1 MNYFCNSLSG
11 KFMMINLKHSVISK
25 LTLQFSGNKLR
36 EEKNIYAGD
45 LFHLNEKEEEEMQPY
60 FLSPFKKSMEF
71 YQFNHYTKDINYNI
85 LYSLCKNVFE
95 DTIDFVSFSDKVLDH
110 LLERSNH
117 PQIKNGEIFIALFN
131 DIDIG
136 QESKISGIGIFKLE
150 NKNKFLR
157 FKHSDTVDCAIQ
169 KGFRLDAAIDK
180 SCLILNTHKES
191 GYKIL
196 VHDDAKVESEYWK
209 KSFLE
214 VDYINDDSYQTKN
227 YINLLSNF
235 SQQVIFEEKGKKI
248 QTEFIGNCLQVFNEN
263 ETITEEI
270 LEKELLENYNVVDEF
285 KTYKKDY
292 SENSGIQFSEIFDV
306 SSNALA
312 REKRKIKTDI
322 KLDTYI
328 QIKLDINR
336 PESSEDFLEQGY
348 DEEKKMFYY
357 KVFYNSE
364 L

>member
-1 MNYFCNSLSG
+1 MT
-11 KFMMINLKHSVISK
+11 INLKHAVISK

-45 LFHLNEKEEEEMQPY
+45 LFHLNEKEEEAMQPY
-60 FLSPFKKSMEF
+60 FLSPFKKNLEYYEF
-71 YQFNHYTKDINYNI
+71 THYTQDINFNI
-85 LYSLCKNVFE
+85 LYSLCKDVFE
-95 DTIDFVSFSDKVLDH
+95 DAIDFVSFSDKVLDH
-110 LLERSNH
+110 LYERSNH
-117 PQIKNGEIFIALFN
+117 PQIKKGEIFIALFN

-157 FKHSDTVDCAIQ
+157 FKHSDIVECAIQ
-169 KGFRLDAAIDK
+169 KGFRLDSSIDK

-196 VHDDAKVESEYWK
+196 VHDDAHVESEYWK

-214 VDYINDDSYQTKN
+214 VDYIKDDSYQTKN
-227 YINLLSNF
+227 YINLLSDF

-248 QTEFIGNCLQVFNEN
+248 QTEFISNCLQVFNEN

-270 LEKELLENYNVVDEF
+270 LEKELLKNYDMVNEF
-285 KTYKKDY
+285 KSYKKDY
-292 SENSGIQFSEIFDV
+292 SENSGVQFSEIFDV
-306 SSNALA
+306 STNALA

-336 PESSEDFLEQGY
+336 PEASEDFLEQGY